1 MRSVA
6 ILLIMLL
13 PLAGCATVSMVS
25 GETSVETEVTPEQSK
40 LRNVSNA
47 YTKRAKSENWVTP
60 SNGLMGFAK
69 VLMDGVSHDH
79 DAPQTYADIIDARAG
94 DVAELYQ
101 RIAMDINAARGGL
114 DVVTAEALTF
124 IATTQ
129 TSKANL
135 RRDVVSFESAL
146 VSAQKSR
153 RSFAKA
159 IAVVADRSKL
169 GIAATE
175 TELAAFD
182 LAIDRARDMADN
194 LANVHASTTVETAV
208 S

>member
-1 MRSVA
+1 MRSVVVL
-6 ILLIMLL
+6 IFGLLVIT
-13 PLAGCATVSMVS
+13 GCATVSVVS
-25 GETSVETEVTPEQSK
+25 GEASVETSVTPEQSK

-47 YTKRAKSENWVTP
+47 YTKRAKSENWVRP
-60 SNGLMGFAK
+60 SDGLMGLAK
-69 VLMDGVSHDH
+69 VLMDGVSDNR
-79 DAPQTYADIIDARAG
+79 DAPQTYADIINTQAG
-94 DVAELYQ
+94 DVAVLYH
-101 RIAMDINAARGGL
+101 RIAMDISAARSGL

-129 TSKANL
+129 VSKANL

-159 IAVVADRSKL
+159 ISVVASRSQQGL
-169 GIAATE
+169 AMTE
-175 TELAAFD
+175 VELAAFD

-194 LANVHASTTVETAV
+194 LANAHASAPAETAV

>member
-1 MRSVA
+1 
-6 ILLIMLL
+6 MLL

-25 GETSVETEVTPEQSK
+25 GEALVETKATPEQSK

-60 SNGLMGFAK
+60 SNSLMGFAK
-69 VLMDGVSHDH
+69 VLMDGASEHRDMPH
-79 DAPQTYADIIDARAG
+79 TYAEIIEAQTG
-94 DVAELYQ
+94 DVAGLYQ
-101 RIAMDINAARGGL
+101 RIAMDISAARGGL

-129 TSKANL
+129 TSKASL

-175 TELAAFD
+175 IELSAFD

-194 LANVHASTTVETAV
+194 LANVHASTTAETVV